1 MSRAL
6 THDHYK
12 VLGVGREATP
22 AQIRAAFLRRAKQW
36 HPDRNPSP
44 RATEAFQL
52 LNRAYATL
60 RDPDARSRFD
70 RQLDLCRPSRP
81 MYGHPRDIAARMRSR
96 ASFGTREEGHR
107 HWAYVGLH
115 LTGILFSTVLFTGT
129 VTGIALNG
137 WPAYLLV
144 FSLPGLTVVPE
155 SWNAIRSK

>member
-1 MSRAL
+1 
-6 THDHYK
+6 
-12 VLGVGREATP
+12 
-22 AQIRAAFLRRAKQW
+22 
-36 HPDRNPSP
+36 
-44 RATEAFQL
+44 
-52 LNRAYATL
+52 
-60 RDPDARSRFD
+60 
-70 RQLDLCRPSRP
+70 

-96 ASFGTREEGHR
+96 ASFRTREEGHR